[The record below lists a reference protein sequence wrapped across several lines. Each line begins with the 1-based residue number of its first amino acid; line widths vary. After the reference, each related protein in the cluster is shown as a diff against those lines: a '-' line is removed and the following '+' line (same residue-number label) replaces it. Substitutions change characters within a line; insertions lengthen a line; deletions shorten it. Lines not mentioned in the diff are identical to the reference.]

1 MGYLDILGAQHLS
14 PTCILPYPFSRWLW
28 SHPPK
33 PALLQQALLPTG
45 IPWIRFLHLEIP
57 EAHSSPSAA
66 IAIHSL
72 HHHTHAPRPQLHPLP
87 PLLGSQSSVYFS
99 IMTEAFL
106 ARLWRLEGGADQPAR
121 GGPGAVH
128 VAALAHGDAIHLAP
142 EPIRPHLRGCPSR
155 GGPVR
160 LEMPSEM
167 EIWSIC
173 L

>member
-1 MGYLDILGAQHLS
+1 MILSTLPKTWILDLDGTLVKHNGYRTDGVDTVLPGAREYLDRIPREDTVVIL
-14 PTCILPYPFSRWLW
+14 TSR
-28 SHPPK
+28 
-33 PALLQQALLPTG
+33 TEEY
-45 IPWIRFLHLEIP
+45 RE
-57 EAHSSPSAA
+57 
-66 IAIHSL
+66 
-72 HHHTHAPRPQLHPLP
+72 
-87 PLLGSQSSVYFS
+87 
-99 IMTEAFL
+99 MTEAFL
-106 ARLWRLEGGADQPAR
+106 ARLWRLEGGADQQAR

-142 EPIRPHLRGCPSR
+142 DPIRPHLRGCPSR